1 MQKVYKRIAVT
12 FALVLFFVVLVI
24 GIAVWL
30 VFTPA
35 KLTTIVHTQAAKY
48 ITCESEI
55 GEVELTFFST
65 FPRFGLKVNRFALIN
80 HIPDAPSDTL
90 ARADQFVGIVD
101 LAAWWKRNELV
112 LTELQISNGTVNAFV
127 DSLGRTNFDIVRT
140 DTISAPADSA
150 DSDLPFR
157 FINIENV
164 ELENINLSYID
175 QSLKLQADVCDLTAQ
190 FSGKIISGTVS
201 TQINVSKGLLS
212 LSYEGESYLRKAT
225 VSLKTIAQ
233 ISLSKQLI
241 EFDKSEVSVNN
252 MSLAFS
258 GAVQNDTIH
267 NRIIADINY
276 QSKLLPLPEV
286 LALIPSSYQS
296 YLKGVVADGLVSS
309 DGKIKGAYSDSL
321 MPLIDM
327 HIVLKDGTLK
337 YEGFP
342 VPLSNMDG
350 DLVFYSDMKN
360 DDLSYLRIDRFSAKT
375 PQSSFHTSGMVT
387 HLFSDI
393 QCDLNSNANL
403 ILTEFAPM
411 ILAELKMILK
421 GRVSG
426 QLKSFFSMS
435 QVEKMQLEKMK
446 LSGSVE
452 LSDFDVVY
460 DSLALKTDY
469 SKVDF
474 ALPNPNRSSK
484 NTSFVSAKINT
495 KRLEAGKLN
504 EYNAWLKNAV
514 ISLEASNVMDTT
526 RIPDVACTFSL
537 DSIAAS
543 MDTIQFAAQKPA
555 GQFEMMPRKGKITE
569 PEVNVTF
576 DSGRLI
582 ASAGAGKG
590 QMNNAKLKAYWLSDN
605 VKPKMKIQ
613 YSGEN
618 LEMAMG
624 ADSARMNKIEL
635 NADIVNDQSQKDVFL
650 QWKAKGFVNVDK
662 GVISMSSLKY
672 PLEIPS
678 IQMDFNPEVFNIKE
692 SKLKIDNSDFSL
704 SGTLSNVLSYFRK
717 DSLLR
722 GNFNFVS
729 DKTDVLQLMQLTS
742 GLGVEDSVKSAAT
755 SDNTSGGPYMVPKGL
770 DMLLNVN
777 IGTANFGQDAARDIT
792 GKLRVKDGLMVLD
805 DFAFT
810 SPAAKMRLTAMYR
823 TPRKN
828 HLFMGIDFHM
838 LDMEIEE
845 LLKIIPDVDS
855 IMPMLRSFSGKGEY
869 HMAVETYLDSLYNPK
884 KSTIRGAASVKGQDL
899 VLMDGE
905 TFSEIAKTLK
915 FNKKTYNKV
924 DSLSAEFTVFKQEID
939 VYPFLIV
946 MDKYKGMVAGR
957 HNLDMSFD
965 YHISVVDSPL
975 PLKFGIDIRG
985 TLDDLKYSLAKCRY
999 AEFYRPVA
1007 RGEVQ
1012 NRQLEL
1018 RRMIREALTGKL

>member
-267 NRIIADINY
+267 NRIITDINY

-411 ILAELKMILK
+411 IPAELKMILK